1 MIFKEDRSLM
11 MLEIP
16 VELVDSNV
24 QLLEIPTELL
34 PQFESTSKL
43 NEKVVE
49 MEKI

>member
-1 MIFKEDRSLM
+1 

>member
-1 MIFKEDRSLM
+1 

-34 PQFESTSKL
+34 TQLESTSKL
-43 NEKVVE
+43 SEKVVE